1 MAAANTI
8 GLEASHSPTL
18 SQQPSLWWNPHPLCC
33 SSLAPFLLSLAVF
46 APAFFFLHCISVS
59 FSHFPFH
66 SLSVSPFLSLS
77 LSSCL
82 CGPPLGWL
90 LLAAPVPPTLS
101 LDMLFIGLQ
110 RGWLSVQGGCCLKQ
124 CSLNKRG
131 RSSQRALCL
140 MCSLSVSVDR
150 HQVHH
155 APVLSPFIPFPL
167 SPIQV
172 TWNNYPKSKKRCFF

>member
-8 GLEASHSPTL
+8 GLGASHSPTP

-46 APAFFFLHCISVS
+46 APAFFFCTVS
-59 FSHFPFH
+59 LSLSLSPTFPFT
-66 SLSVSPFLSLS
+66 LYRSLS

-110 RGWLSVQGGCCLKQ
+110 RGWLSVQGGCCLKL

-140 MCSLSVSVDR
+140 TCSLSVSVNR

-172 TWNNYPKSKKRCFF
+172 TRNNYPKSKKCCFF

>member
-1 MAAANTI
+1 MATANTI

-18 SQQPSLWWNPHPLCC
+18 SQQPSVWWNPQPLCC
-33 SSLAPFLLSLAVF
+33 SSLAPFFLSLDVF
-46 APAFFFLHCISVS
+46 APSFFSALFFFAS
-59 FSHFPFH
+59 FSRSLFH
-66 SLSVSPFLSLS
+66 SLSVSPFLPLS
-77 LSSCL
+77 ISPCL

-124 CSLNKRG
+124 CNLNKRG

-140 MCSLSVSVDR
+140 MGSLCFCEQTPCTP
-150 HQVHH
+150 HYHH
-155 APVLSPFIPFPL
+155 SAPFLTLLFR
-167 SPIQV
+167 
-172 TWNNYPKSKKRCFF
+172 NN